1 MENIEEILIEK
12 GWSKREKKASIDF
25 ENIEKSIGFKLPTDY
40 KNYVENFYGNENFI
54 GNEYVR
60 LWDVE
65 NELLENNEGYRITEI
80 LKNTFGIGGN
90 GSGEFIAIEY
100 IKNDNYRI
108 VLSPFIDLS
117 KETFIEIG
125 NSFSD
130 FLNRLKNGK
139 DWFD

>member
-1 MENIEEILIEK
+1 MENFEEILIEK

-25 ENIEKSIGFKLPTDY
+25 KDIEKSIGFKLPTDY
-40 KNYVENFYGNENFI
+40 KSYVENFYGNENFI
-54 GNEYVR
+54 GNEYVK
-60 LWDVE
+60 LWDAE
-65 NELLENNEGYRITEI
+65 NELLENNEGYRITEN

-100 IKNDNYRI
+100 FKNDNYRI

-117 KETFIEIG
+117 KESFIEIG
-125 NSFSD
+125 ISFSD

-139 DWFD
+139 NWFE

>member
-1 MENIEEILIEK
+1 MENFEEILIEK
-12 GWSKREKKASIDF
+12 GWLKREKKASIDF
-25 ENIEKSIGFKLPTDY
+25 ENIEKSIGFKLPTEY

-54 GNEYVR
+54 GNEYVK
-60 LWDVE
+60 LWDAE
-65 NELLENNEGYRITEI
+65 NELLENNEDYRITEN

-100 IKNDNYRI
+100 FNNDNYRI
-108 VLSPFIDLS
+108 VLSPINDLS

-125 NSFSD
+125 ISFFD

-139 DWFD
+139 NWFE